1 MVAVYRFAA
10 LLAAW
15 ALLVT
20 TSVPVM
26 AKTRKG
32 DKLIKDGEKA
42 EARKDYDT
50 ALDLYEKAL
59 ETDYSEIYYQ
69 LLVKRARFGAAQTHV
84 DKGRKLRAAGQI
96 ADALTEFQRAFTIDP
111 GSSIAEQE
119 LKRTHQML
127 QRDSSPH
134 AKSEEKGL
142 TPAEVAR
149 KEADEKL
156 ASLATVPELRPVSRQ
171 ITNLKMNNQ
180 PARVLFETVGKLAGL
195 NVLFD
200 PDYIASNQGKN
211 FTLDLT
217 NSTIEDGLDYLSLLT
232 KAFWKPISA
241 NAIFITQ
248 DQQQKRRDF
257 EDNVVKVFYL
267 QNVTAPQELNEIAA
281 ALRTITEI
289 RRLLTYNAQMAIL
302 VRGTADAVTL
312 AQKLIHDLDK
322 PKSEVVVDVSVME
335 VNRVKTRTLMASLAN
350 GTTPGLNVPVI
361 FTPGGN
367 VPTNPDNGNGGGDNS
382 NTPQGYIPLSQL
394 GKLSTND
401 FSITLPGGLVQA
413 IVSDRNTRV
422 LQNPQL
428 RALDLQKA
436 DLKIGD
442 RYPYATG
449 SFQPGVGTVGVSPL
463 VSTQFQ
469 FADVGVN
476 VSVTPKIHSAEEVS
490 MHVEIEVS
498 NIRDKVNVG
507 GLEQPVIGQR
517 KVTQDIRV
525 REGEATIIGGLTG
538 LTRTRNAD
546 GMPGVATPGLGW
558 LLGRQGSEVNQNEL
572 LIVMVPRIVR
582 APDVSS
588 TNLRAIAVGNETVV
602 KLSYQRDAIPA
613 ATAPQPAAPQPGA
626 AAPTKP
632 ETPKPEAAKP
642 SAPAA
647 GRLTFSPAAPAVA
660 VGSTIEIALEVA
672 DVNDLFAAPF
682 RVVYPKELLKL
693 VEVERGPIFAGN
705 PVSFTRDVNAG
716 TVRVSRLPG
725 SAGVSGAGQLVL
737 LRFQALAQGE
747 AKVTLQDLLLQ
758 DSKLQPITIPAP
770 EVSVRVQ

>member
-15 ALLVT
+15 ALLLT
-20 TSVPVM
+20 TSVPM
-26 AKTRKG
+26 QAKTRKG
-32 DKLIKDGEKA
+32 DKFIKDGEKA
-42 EARKDYDT
+42 EARKDYDA
-50 ALDLYEKAL
+50 ALALYEQAL

-69 LLVKRARFGAAQTHV
+69 LLVRRARAGSAQTHV
-84 DKGRKLRAAGQI
+84 DKGRKMRASGQI
-96 ADALTEFQRAFTIDP
+96 ADALVEFQRAFTIDP

-127 QRDSSPH
+127 QRDTSGGNP
-134 AKSEEKGL
+134 EEKGL
-142 TPAEVAR
+142 TPADLAR
-149 KEADEKL
+149 KQTEERLATL
-156 ASLATVPELRPVSRQ
+156 ASVPELKPVSRQ

-180 PARVLFETVGKLAGL
+180 PARVLFETVGKLAGV

-200 PDYIASNQGKN
+200 PDFVASNQGKN

-217 NSTIEDGLDYLSLLT
+217 NSTIQDGLDYLSLLT

-335 VNRVKTRTLMASLAN
+335 VNRVKTRTLMASLTN
-350 GTTPGLNVPVI
+350 GSTPGLNVPVI
-361 FTPGGN
+361 FTPGGSI
-367 VPTNPDNGNGGGDNS
+367 PSNGEDTS
-382 NTPQGYIPLSQL
+382 TTPQGYIPLSRL
-394 GKLSTND
+394 GRLSTND

-538 LTRTRNAD
+538 LIRTKNSD
-546 GMPGVATPGLGW
+546 GIPGAATSGIGW
-558 LLGRQGSEVNQNEL
+558 LLGRQSSEVNQNEL
-572 LIVMVPRIVR
+572 LIVMTPRIVR
-582 APDVSS
+582 SPDIST
-588 TNLRAIAVGNETVV
+588 TNLREIAVGNETVV
-602 KLSYQRDAIPA
+602 KLSYQREGAPA
-613 ATAPQPAAPQPGA
+613 AAVPPAAAPQSGA
-626 AAPTKP
+626 PAPAKP
-632 ETPKPEAAKP
+632 ETPKTEPSKP
-642 SAPAA
+642 SIPSA
-647 GRLTFSPAAPAVA
+647 GKLTFSPAAPVAA
-660 VGSTIEIALEVA
+660 VGSTIEIALEVEG
-672 DVNDLFAAPF
+672 VNDLFAAPF

-693 VEVERGPIFAGN
+693 VEVERGPVFAGN
-705 PVSFTRDVNAG
+705 PVSFTRDVNTG

-725 SAGVSGAGQLVL
+725 APGISGGGQLAI
-737 LRFQALAQGE
+737 LRFQALAKGE

-758 DSKLQPITIPAP
+758 DSKLQPITAPAP

>member
-10 LLAAW
+10 LITAW
-15 ALLVT
+15 ALLLT
-20 TSVPVM
+20 TSVPVE

-32 DKLIKDGEKA
+32 DKFVKDGEKA

-50 ALDLYEKAL
+50 ALSLYEKAL

-69 LLVKRARFGAAQTHV
+69 LLVKRARFGSSQTHL
-84 DKGRKLRAAGQI
+84 DKGRKLRAAGQL
-96 ADALTEFQRAFTIDP
+96 AEALVEFQRAFTIDP

-119 LKRTHQML
+119 LKRTHQMMK
-127 QRDSSPH
+127 RDSSPD
-134 AKSEEKGL
+134 AKAEEKGL
-142 TPAEVAR
+142 TPTDVAR
-149 KEADEKL
+149 REAEEKL
-156 ASLATVPELRPVSRQ
+156 ASLASVPELRPVSRQ

-200 PDYIASNQGKN
+200 PDFISSAQGKN

-322 PKSEVVVDVSVME
+322 PKSEVVVDISVME
-335 VNRVKTRTLMASLAN
+335 VNRIKTRTLMASFAN

-367 VPTNPDNGNGGGDNS
+367 VPTNPDNGGGDTS
-382 NTPQGYIPLSQL
+382 NTPQGYIPLSRL
-394 GKLSTND
+394 GRLSTND
-401 FSITLPGGLVQA
+401 FSITLPGALAQA
-413 IVSDRNTRV
+413 IISDRNTRV

-476 VSVTPKIHSAEEVS
+476 VSVTPKIHTAEEVS

-498 NIRDKVNVG
+498 NIRDRINVG

-538 LTRTRNAD
+538 LTRSKTSD
-546 GMPGVATPGLGW
+546 GIPGAATPGVGW

-582 APDVSS
+582 APDISS
-588 TNLRAIAVGNETVV
+588 TNLRSIAVGNETVV
-602 KLSYQRDAIPA
+602 KLSYQREGAPA
-613 ATAPQPAAPQPGA
+613 ATAPQPTAPLPGA
-626 AAPTKP
+626 PTPAKP
-632 ETPKPEAAKP
+632 ETPKTEPSKPAVP
-642 SAPAA
+642 SA
-647 GRLTFSPAAPAVA
+647 GKLTFTPAAPVAA
-660 VGSTIEIALEVA
+660 VGSTIEIGLEVEG
-672 DVNDLFAAPF
+672 VNDLFAAPF

-693 VEVERGPIFAGN
+693 VEVERGPVFAGN

-716 TVRVSRLPG
+716 TVRISRLPG
-725 SAGVSGAGQLVL
+725 APGISGGGQLVI

-758 DSKLQPITIPAP
+758 DSKLQPITTPAP